1 MAKVK
6 LYLFVNPKGK
16 PLFFKLNNDGT
27 AVKEVVAELPK
38 GWKVVDT
45 NEGLGMATASGKS
58 IYYLAQAEE
67 KEGSIVPVISIIR
80 GYDVT
85 GVKYLKVL
93 SEEDFKN

>member
-6 LYLFVNPKGK
+6 LYLFVNTKGK
-16 PLFFKLNNDGT
+16 PSFFKLNNDGMAT
-27 AVKEVVAELPK
+27 KEVIAELPK

-45 NEGLGMATASGKS
+45 KDGLGMATASGKS

-67 KEGSIVPVISIIR
+67 KEGKIVPAISIIR

-93 SEEDFKN
+93 SEIDF